1 MGIITEI
8 VLSFFEALNLI
19 FSGDSFVIDIALR
32 SIYISGFATIL
43 AMGFGIPIAMLI
55 SFREFFGKNIIKWI
69 FNISLGFPTVALGLM
84 LFLLFSR
91 SGPLGVF
98 GILYTPTGII
108 IGQSILVTPIMVSFS
123 VSALESVNPEIRNL
137 AKTLGA
143 SDFQASIAALIE
155 GAKGVSL
162 AIVGSFNRAVSEL
175 GIALMIGGNIRGF
188 TRVLTTTIA
197 LETRRGEITQSIAI
211 AIVLLFT
218 IAGVNV
224 IMSLIK
230 RLWLR

>member
-1 MGIITEI
+1 MDVITEI
-8 VLSFFEALNLI
+8 VSSFLEALNLI
-19 FSGDSFVIDIALR
+19 FSGDSFVINIAIR

-43 AMGFGIPIAMLI
+43 ALSWGIPISMLI

-69 FNISLGFPTVALGLM
+69 FNISLGFPTVTLGLM

-91 SGPLGVF
+91 SGPLGIF
-98 GILYTPTGII
+98 GVLYTPTGII
-108 IGQSILVTPIMVSFS
+108 IGQAILVTPILVSFS
-123 VSALESVNPEIRNL
+123 VSALEAVNPEIRNL

-143 SDFQASIAALIE
+143 SDYQASIAVLIE
-155 GAKGVSL
+155 GVKGVSL

-218 IAGVNV
+218 IAGVN
-224 IMSLIK
+224 IAMSLIK
-230 RLWLR
+230 RLWMR